1 MLTQTLPPSPACYA
15 AQWPTFTATVNNTAR
30 CFYSANALFFIT
42 DLLGHHDIPSFLPS
56 TSPLLTHPAAWGA
69 ALLCHMC
76 NNKWASRCFVHACIL
91 QGTCCKSL
99 RRTLTRLWT
108 FAEFSKNV
116 YFIFYRRKKCW
127 AFQSLTVVL
136 ILWATIR
143 YLPWC
148 KLDLNQQSIWD
159 DIMFWDFV
167 YRYSLILSRCCVFLV
182 FKRLHHSKE
191 RSFFDLT
198 SYRNP
203 FNTCLHPRSHH
214 IHITDDYS
222 SGVSLC

>member
-42 DLLGHHDIPSFLPS
+42 DLLGHHDIPSFLPP

-69 ALLCHMC
+69 ALLYHMR

-108 FAEFSKNV
+108 FAEFQKM
-116 YFIFYRRKKCW
+116 FILFFTGEKL
-127 AFQSLTVVL
+127 LTVLVADCCFDTL
-136 ILWATIR
+136 GNNTIFAMMQIRLESAINMRR
-143 YLPWC
+143 YH
-148 KLDLNQQSIWD
+148 
-159 DIMFWDFV
+159 V
-167 YRYSLILSRCCVFLV
+167 R
-182 FKRLHHSKE
+182 RLCIP
-191 RSFFDLT
+191 L
-198 SYRNP
+198 
-203 FNTCLHPRSHH
+203 
-214 IHITDDYS
+214 
-222 SGVSLC
+222 